1 MGQAV
6 PQNFKNHR
14 RFIPLYHVVLF
25 GILVVNAIYSLVKL
39 VRGPSWDTAMG
50 LAVAFALL
58 VLFYFARMFAL
69 LVQDRVIRA
78 EMRTR
83 LNEVLPAD
91 LRGRIDELSRDQVVA
106 LRFAGDAEMADLFRE
121 VLTNNIQNRDEIK
134 KRIKNWKADYF
145 RC

>member
-14 RFIPLYHVVLF
+14 RFIPVYHFVAF
-25 GILVVNAIYSLVKL
+25 GIFVINAVYSLVKL
-39 VRGPSWDTAMG
+39 VRAPSWDTGLG

-58 VLFYFARMFAL
+58 VLFFYARMFAL

-78 EMRTR
+78 EMRRR

-106 LRFAGDAEMADLFRE
+106 LRFASDAEIADLFRE

-134 KRIKNWKADYF
+134 KRIKDWKADYF
-145 RC
+145 RA

>member
-1 MGQAV
+1 MSQAV

-14 RFIPLYHVVLF
+14 RFIPLYHFVVF
-25 GILVVNAIYSLVKL
+25 GILVANAIYSLVKL
-39 VRGPSWDTAMG
+39 VRAPSWGTGLG

-58 VLFYFARMFAL
+58 ALFYFARSFPLM
-69 LVQDRVIRA
+69 VQDRVIRA

-83 LNEVLPAD
+83 LKEVLPAD

-121 VLTNNIQNRDEIK
+121 VLTNNIENRDEIK
-134 KRIKNWKADYF
+134 KRVKDWKADYF